1 MFPRIRVAIGMVLA
15 MFLIASATAS
25 AKGGF
30 DFLTITGPDLKE
42 ALQVSD
48 TSLTQGFFTFANFY
62 EDQTRE
68 PADPGKGY
76 EVTRHYV
83 QGQSDVIFDRL
94 HYYPET
100 GFVFYDGIENGDS
113 EYDGKWY
120 TASPDVKP
128 IFESAL
134 GVQSKSAPLPEKQE
148 PVSSVLEPAVQ
159 PKAVEFNPPVS
170 LVLGIVL
177 TAGLAGLFAVAFWRR
192 KSFTQS

>member
-1 MFPRIRVAIGMVLA
+1 MFTRIVLCMTLA
-15 MFLIASATAS
+15 VLLIAPTSAS

-48 TSLTQGFFTFANFY
+48 TSLTQGFFNFANFY
-62 EDQTRE
+62 EDQTKA

-76 EVTRHYV
+76 EITRHYV

-120 TASPDVKP
+120 TANPDIRFV
-128 IFESAL
+128 FEAAL
-134 GVQSKSAPLPEKQE
+134 AANAGTAMEKKQ
-148 PVSSVLEPAVQ
+148 PVSSAPHIQTANTPIPFLLLLMLA
-159 PKAVEFNPPVS
+159 
-170 LVLGIVL
+170 
-177 TAGLAGLFAVAFWRR
+177 AGLILLFAMAFRR
-192 KSFTQS
+192 HKAPTQS